1 MALTNKQQVK
11 LNHYVVSYCKRV
23 NNYLMFEPTSVVDR
37 REIANHVKQVV
48 HKYYKP

>member
-11 LNHYVVSYCKRV
+11 LNH
-23 NNYLMFEPTSVVDR
+23 NDYLMFEPTSVADR